1 MELLVVTLAH
11 RTPETDADGLSHI
24 RFVLGSVRNAPGL
37 VSIRSYSSR
46 EGDRYYLTLVTWE
59 DEEYWQKAQER
70 HNPKRLLMSSA
81 PDLLISPPK
90 QWLMHYLW
98 GYRRPAA
105 QPVLAAAHV
114 ASVRADQ
121 ADYARRGWIEALRR
135 QVVQPTLA
143 LSSAL
148 LARGVE
154 EEASAAPSDKASEDS
169 FTQGSIFLNLLSWP
183 DEGSREE
190 FYVDQDYQG
199 INRFLS
205 SVGIVQIIPLE
216 PI

>member
-11 RTPETDADGLSHI
+11 TTPDTDADGLSHI

-46 EGDRYYLTLVTWE
+46 EEDGYYLTLVTWE

-70 HNPKRLLMSSA
+70 YNPKRLLMSSA

-105 QPVLAAAHV
+105 QPVLMAAHV

-154 EEASAAPSDKASEDS
+154 EEVSTVPSDKATEDS
-169 FTQGSIFLNLLSWP
+169 STPGSIFLNLLSWP
-183 DEGSREE
+183 DESSREE

-199 INRFLS
+199 INRFVS
-205 SVGIVQIIPLE
+205 SVGVVQIIPLE